1 MLGLQFNRR
10 TVQWNFRK
18 YALYLGGIVASAGL
32 VGTAHAYPSVFPK
45 GVTVY
50 NKALAYKTDV
60 IFSPLGDPLPGHPHS
75 TYLIDMEGNVV
86 HQWAY
91 SGFPPK
97 VVNPDFIDGQKGV
110 IGVQISYLK
119 PDSKIA
125 ETDVVPNQ
133 PSFFLDKEFGYV
145 DWNGKILWKWGDKAP
160 DGVALQHHDWDLLKN
175 GDTLILANLK
185 HVVPGFGNKPVLD
198 DVIYE
203 VNKQGNIVWRW
214 SALEHVKQFG
224 FTPSQLKLVEHSHYP
239 DILHINDLRPL
250 GPNQWEEKG
259 DTRFAA
265 DNLIFSSRNANFTAI
280 ISRKTGDIVWQIG
293 PNYPALRDG
302 GLGPDKLPA
311 PIDQISGQHSA
322 YMIAEG
328 LPGAG
333 DILLLDNQGEAG
345 YPSVSL
351 GLMSGSRVLQINPES
366 KDITWEYNAR
376 ESGQI
381 GFSFFTPFIGN
392 VQRLP
397 NGNTLIDEGVDGRI
411 FQVTQSGEIVW
422 EYVSPFLTQGPGAR
436 IPGDPPVTSNWI
448 YRAEAVPS
456 SWLPDE
462 GKAP

>member
-1 MLGLQFNRR
+1 MSAWQLEKRKPRRHFKRYCLSLG
-10 TVQWNFRK
+10 
-18 YALYLGGIVASAGL
+18 ALLASVSVSGVAQ
-32 VGTAHAYPSVFPK
+32 AYPSVFPT
-45 GVTVY
+45 GVTIY
-50 NKALAYKTDV
+50 NKALAYNTDV
-60 IFSPLGDPLPGHPHS
+60 IFSPLGDPLPGHTRN
-75 TYLIDMEGNVV
+75 TYLINMDGKIV
-86 HQWAY
+86 HQWPY

-97 VVNPDFIDGQKGV
+97 MVDPAFFGDQKGV
-110 IGVQISYLK
+110 IGVQISYLA

-125 ETDVVPNQ
+125 EADVVPNQ
-133 PSFFLDKEFGYV
+133 WSHFLDKEFGYV
-145 DWNGKILWKWGDKAP
+145 GWNGKILWKWGDKAP

-175 GDTLILANLK
+175 GNTIILANLK
-185 HVVPGFGNKPVLD
+185 HVVPGFGKKPVLD
-198 DVIYE
+198 DVVYE
-203 VNKQGNIVWRW
+203 VDKEGQVIWHW
-214 SALEHVKQFG
+214 SALEHIKQFG
-224 FTPSQLKLVEHSHYP
+224 FTPAQLKLVESSRSP

-259 DTRFAA
+259 DMRFAP

-280 ISRKTGDIVWQIG
+280 ISHKTGDIVWRIG

-322 YMIAEG
+322 YMIPEG

-345 YPSVSL
+345 YPPVPL
-351 GLMSGSRVLQINPES
+351 GLMSGSRVLQINPETRQ
-366 KDITWEYNAR
+366 ITWEYNAR
-376 ESGQI
+376 DSGQI

-422 EYVSPFLTQGPGAR
+422 EYISPFETEGPGAR
-436 IPGDPPVTSNWI
+436 IPGHPPVTSNWV
-448 YRAEAVPS
+448 YRAEAVPAA
-456 SWLPDE
+456 WLPDE
-462 GKAP
+462 AKAP